1 MGSLHSLPA
10 LARMMVYRQNEPGKT
25 AMSGSFI
32 VYLIGYII
40 AIIGVGY
47 GLYAAGVPEEWIIAT
62 TLILIGLGIVYA
74 LSRSQRD
81 RAVREPREHSPTTP
95 REHPE

>member
-1 MGSLHSLPA
+1 
-10 LARMMVYRQNEPGKT
+10 
-25 AMSGSFI
+25 MSGSFV

-47 GLYAAGVPEEWIIAT
+47 GLYAAGIQEEWIIAT
-62 TLILIGLGIVYA
+62 VLVLIGLGIVYA

-81 RAVREPREHSPTTP
+81 QASREARHSTGSPTH
-95 REHPE
+95 REHPER

>member
-1 MGSLHSLPA
+1 
-10 LARMMVYRQNEPGKT
+10 
-25 AMSGSFI
+25 MSGSFI

-62 TLILIGLGIVYA
+62 VLILIGLGIVYA

-81 RAVREPREHSPTTP
+81 GASRDVSRSATASSSRERVE
-95 REHPE
+95 